1 MRNPLN
7 VRLCKGA
14 YKEPP
19 QVAYTAKSAVDGSF
33 RMLAQKAFA
42 QTSRGTYPAFATHDP
57 ILIDYLLA
65 LAREKHIAKEDFEFQ
80 MLYGIQNQRLA
91 SLARAGYRASVYI
104 PYGSHW
110 LPYFVRRLRERKENL
125 YFLLRNV
132 FSK

>member
-1 MRNPLN
+1 
-7 VRLCKGA
+7 
-14 YKEPP
+14 
-19 QVAYTAKSAVDGSF
+19 
-33 RMLAQKAFA
+33 MLLMKMLLA
-42 QTSRGTYPAFATHDP
+42 RGNFPAIATHDEG
-57 ILIDYLLA
+57 IIDA
-65 LAREKHIAKEDFEFQ
+65 ARKFARDYGIGKDAFEFQ

-132 FSK
+132 FRA